1 MKKVGKLYLPP
12 QGLWQKISINVIR
25 PLPRL
30 NDKDVKVVIVDWFT
44 KMIRLRATI
53 TVVSLEKI
61 AKIYR
66 DDI

>member
-30 NDKDVKVVIVDWFT
+30 NDKDVKVVIVD
-44 KMIRLRATI
+44 
-53 TVVSLEKI
+53 
-61 AKIYR
+61 
-66 DDI
+66 